1 MLLILKFP
9 SRNESAMTRSKSPR
23 VLWVH
28 GVIAAAALLLAFPV
42 QAQFPEK
49 HITLIVPWNSGG
61 STDLSIRPLAAA
73 AEKILGQP
81 IIVVNKPGAAA
92 TIGMS
97 EVARATPDG
106 YTIGVYNAATFMA
119 PLTSIPVTYDPV
131 KSFSFICYYGENL
144 IGIVVRREAPWKTL
158 QEMIADGRQ
167 NPGKISYGI
176 PGSTTTEALMG
187 DGLQSASGAKFTA
200 VPFTGVAPVLNA
212 LLGGHVD
219 FISATSTWAPHVAK
233 GELRLLALNSTTRT
247 KIYPDVPTLRELGFP
262 YLRSIAVL
270 AGPAG
275 IPEDRR
281 AKLEAAFRSGMKSDA
296 FVKVM
301 ENLRMAIVDMP
312 GDETRRS
319 IEEEQGKA
327 KKFLGK

>member
-1 MLLILKFP
+1 MSVLKRAGFF
-9 SRNESAMTRSKSPR
+9 AIH
-23 VLWVH
+23 WV
-28 GVIAAAALLLAFPV
+28 VATATFLAALPAY
-42 QAQFPEK
+42 ADFPEK
-49 HITLIVPWNSGG
+49 HITMIVPWNSGG
-61 STDLSIRPLAAA
+61 STDLSVRPLAVA

-81 IIVVNKPGAAA
+81 VIIVNKPGAAA

-97 EVARATPDG
+97 ELSRAAPDG

-119 PLTSIPVTYDPV
+119 PLTTIPVTYDPI

-144 IGIVVRREAPWKTL
+144 IGIVVRKDAKWKTL
-158 QEMIADGRQ
+158 QELVADGRQ
-167 NPGKISYGI
+167 IPGRISYGM
-176 PGSTTTEALMG
+176 PGATTTEALMG
-187 DGLQSASGAKFTA
+187 EGLQATSGAKFTA

-233 GELRLLALNSTTRT
+233 GDLRLLALNSATRT
-247 KIYPDVPTLRELGFP
+247 KIYPEVPTLKELGFP
-262 YLRSIAVL
+262 YLRSIATI

-281 AKLEAAFRSGMKSDA
+281 AKLEAAFRSALKSDT
-296 FVKVM
+296 FVKAM
-301 ENLRMAIVDMP
+301 ENLRMAVVDMA
-312 GDETRRS
+312 GDETRQS
-319 IEEEQGKA
+319 VEDELAKA